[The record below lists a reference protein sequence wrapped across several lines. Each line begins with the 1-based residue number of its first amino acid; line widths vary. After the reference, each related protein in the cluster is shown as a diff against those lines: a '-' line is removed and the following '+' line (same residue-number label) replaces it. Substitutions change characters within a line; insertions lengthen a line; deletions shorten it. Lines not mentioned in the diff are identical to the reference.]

1 MGLSNYPVNKNDSHD
16 HTPYWKVPS
25 MRSNKTLKYFYWNFS
40 RLPTG
45 INQFLNV
52 SIYFDLYY
60 NFFFYIYDIQ
70 FTQENKIYNCQV
82 LYKYLCTW
90 GKIKI
95 RQ

>member
-16 HTPYWKVPS
+16 HTPYWKVPY

-40 RLPTG
+40 CLPTG

-60 NFFFYIYDIQ
+60 NFFSTFM
-70 FTQENKIYNCQV
+70 TYN
-82 LYKYLCTW
+82 LHR
-90 GKIKI
+90 KIKFTI
-95 RQ
+95 ARYFTNICAPGGK